1 MTRIFRI
8 CSALL
13 LVVVLSSAGCSVK
26 YGFQGIDTSGAETF
40 SVDFFKLQTP
50 KANQAFAQDLT
61 EDFKTIIQSQSP
73 LDLVERDG
81 QLEFSGSIVGYQVS
95 PVAVTS
101 EETAALNRLTVRV
114 KVKYVNNIEEDKSFD
129 KEFSE
134 FAEFD
139 SNEDFFSIEESLWD
153 EIIEKLSQSIYNSSL
168 GNW

>member
-1 MTRIFRI
+1 M
-8 CSALL
+8 
-13 LVVVLSSAGCSVK
+13 GCSVK

-40 SVDFFKLQTP
+40 SVGFFKLQTP
-50 KANQAFAQDLT
+50 KANQEFAQKFT

-81 QLEFSGSIVGYQVS
+81 QLEFNGSIIGYKVS
-95 PVAVTS
+95 PVAVTDNQ
-101 EETAALNRLTVRV
+101 TASLNRLTVRV
-114 KVKYVNNIEEDKSFD
+114 KVKYVNSIEEEKSFD

-139 SNEDFFSIEESLWD
+139 SAQDFFSVEESLWE
-153 EIIEKLSQSIYNSSL
+153 EIVEKLSQSIYNASL

>member
-1 MTRIFRI
+1 MNQAIRFF
-8 CSALL
+8 SALVL
-13 LVVVLSSAGCSVK
+13 GVVLTSTGCSVK

-50 KANQAFAQDLT
+50 KANQEFSQLFT

-73 LDLVERDG
+73 LDLTERDG
-81 QLEFSGSIVGYQVS
+81 QLEFSGAIVGYKVS
-95 PVAVTS
+95 PVAVTDS
-101 EETAALNRLTVRV
+101 QTASLNRLTVRV
-114 KVKYVNNIEEDKSFD
+114 RVKYVNNIEEEKSFV

-139 SNEDFFSIEESLWD
+139 SAQDFFSVEESLWE
-153 EIIEKLSQSIYNSSL
+153 EIVEKLSQSIYNVSL

>member
-1 MTRIFRI
+1 MT
-8 CSALL
+8 SM
-13 LVVVLSSAGCSVK
+13 GCSVK

-50 KANQAFAQDLT
+50 KANQEFAQLFT
-61 EDFKTIIQSQSP
+61 EDIKSTIQSQSP

-81 QLEFSGSIVGYQVS
+81 QLEFSGSIVGYKIS
-95 PVAVTS
+95 PVAITDDQ
-101 EETAALNRLTVRV
+101 TASLNRLTVRI
-114 KVKYVNNIEEDKSFD
+114 KVKYVNNLEEDKSFD

-139 SNEDFFSIEESLWD
+139 SNEDFFSVEESLWE
-153 EIIEKLSQSIYNSSL
+153 EIIEKLSQSIYNGSL